1 MLNWHYAAPALNITN
16 MPSQML
22 YKNGLLYVAGS
33 SVINYDNQTVF
44 VYAYNVSANYAYVPA
59 SACCVIEPARLG
71 YSRAASC
78 SGCAGIYATI
88 ETAWCGRPA
97 FRAARPALLPSS
109 PT

>member
-1 MLNWHYAAPALNITN
+1 

-44 VYAYNVSANYAYVPA
+44 VYAYNVSANYAYVSA

-71 YSRAASC
+71 YSRVASC
-78 SGCAGIYATI
+78 SGYVRAFMPRSKQPGVDGQLFVRH
-88 ETAWCGRPA
+88 GRLY
-97 FRAARPALLPSS
+97 RPLH
-109 PT
+109 